1 MTNITEKDSGNADAN
16 FQKVLKFFMDN
27 ILNININQELD
38 DRIVIFLSQMKHY
51 VINQRLGGQDDSLFL
66 GERKREEQPTDNVFE
81 EEINSLLEKIAKDDK
96 SSNYTRHLFALKNL
110 TSYMERDIAKT
121 RKKQLDDNANEFYDK
136 ATLSHITKDCYDRY
150 EGVNFYKCFT
160 SYNHWQLK
168 NMIKIEPDHGN
179 ICFVNKDRI
188 FELNTDQEK
197 ITVASN
203 TNQLLK
209 NFDIDSRYIAS
220 CGIDQDR
227 VNEREGSQNV
237 LKDFSRF
244 IPGTN
249 IHENHNGLISI
260 TDRENDS
267 TVEVRLGKLL
277 NNDIAIL
284 PSSKE
289 NLELMAVN
297 NDGFLYKLSLNNH
310 KPQAESINLI
320 NKSLNTID
328 VSPNGKI
335 AGIST
340 DESYTILLDTANLKK
355 QLKIIKPDGDNDITL
370 DDVKYNLT
378 KVDNITESS
387 SGRYGFG
394 TKFSPANPNQFTT
407 IFQNGLIQIYDLRNM
422 KQPMK
427 QWAGSGNSIGSQI
440 RGLCYDS
447 TGRVYVS
454 QESGIVHCI
463 DPKTSSYEH
472 CLINVPCAMPLRD
485 DGKAGNLYSKE
496 IMPFVSTTDN
506 VTNMYRWFEE
516 RVGVI
521 ASNRYFSSLC
531 KRVTVGMN
539 KKFGYSFYEGVR
551 PNEIPQFNRLVV
563 LDRQQN
569 LSNHKKHLLSE
580 HEEAHLE
587 SMTWGLR
594 RNKHIEHMKQAKRHL
609 LETVDT
615 VEELY
620 PEMHSTFDSDEK
632 SCYADLVPFNKL
644 VTRDV
649 QGLKLS
655 KAQDIYLDVIER
667 DQKLS
672 HFYNNSKNR
681 INIHH
686 PKVHLNNSQKV
697 TVSAATT
704 LGSDYLQTT
713 NPHINLLETEYHD
726 DIRLPSYQIDDF
738 SKTQLDIQ
746 YNEFIIGEY
755 KRADSLLNMDF
766 MPRLTTENSI
776 TGISVR
782 KNANKEE
789 LVIGV
794 GTGIYTIPI

>member
-1 MTNITEKDSGNADAN
+1 MTNITEKDSGSADAN
-16 FQKVLKFFMDN
+16 FLKVLKFFMDN

-51 VINQRLGGQDDSLFL
+51 IINQRLGGQEKSLFF
-66 GERKREEQPTDNVFE
+66 GERNREEQPTDNIYE

-110 TSYMERDIAKT
+110 TTYMERDIT
-121 RKKQLDDNANEFYDK
+121 GSRKKQMDDNVNEFYDK
-136 ATLSHITKDCYDRY
+136 ATFSLITKDCYDKY
-150 EGVNFYKCFT
+150 KDVNFYKCFT

-168 NMIKIEPDHGN
+168 NMIKIEPDNGN

-197 ITVASN
+197 IIVASN

-209 NFDIDSRYIAS
+209 NFDINSEFIVS

-227 VNEREGSQNV
+227 VTEREGSQIV

-244 IPGTN
+244 MSGTN
-249 IHENHNGLISI
+249 IHENHNGTISI
-260 TDRENDS
+260 TNRENDS
-267 TVEVRLGKLL
+267 TTEVRLGKLL
-277 NNDIAIL
+277 NNDIALL

-297 NDGFLYKLSLNNH
+297 NDGFLYKLSLNNN

-328 VSPNGKI
+328 ISPNGKI

-340 DESYTILLDTANLKK
+340 DESYTILLDTVNLNK
-355 QLKIIKPDGDNDITL
+355 QLKLINPDGDNDITV

-394 TKFSPANPNQFTT
+394 TKFSPANSNEFTT

-447 TGRVYVS
+447 RGRVYVS

-463 DPKTSSYEH
+463 DPKIASYEH
-472 CLINVPCAMPLRD
+472 SLINVPCAMPLRD
-485 DGKAGNLYSKE
+485 DVKAGNLYSKE

-506 VTNMYRWFEE
+506 VINLYRWFEE
-516 RVGVI
+516 RLGVI

-531 KRVTVGMN
+531 KSVTIGMN

-551 PNEIPQFNRLVV
+551 PNQIPQFNRLVV
-563 LDRQQN
+563 LDRQPN
-569 LSNHKKHLLSE
+569 ISNYKKHLLSE

-594 RNKHIEHMKQAKRHL
+594 RNKHIEHMRQAKRHL
-609 LETVDT
+609 LETVDA
-615 VEELY
+615 VEDLY
-620 PEMHSTFDSDEK
+620 PEMYKTLDADEE

-672 HFYNNSKNR
+672 HFYNNSRNR
-681 INIHH
+681 INVFY
-686 PKVHLNNSQKV
+686 PKVNLNNGQNV
-697 TVSAATT
+697 NVSEATT
-704 LGSDYLQTT
+704 LSSEYLQTT
-713 NPHINLLETEYHD
+713 NFNIDLLEKEFHD
-726 DIRLPSYQIDDF
+726 DVRLPSYQVDDF
-738 SKTQLDIQ
+738 SKPQLDIP
-746 YNEFIIGEY
+746 YNEFIIREY

-782 KNANKEE
+782 KNMSKEE

-794 GTGIYTIPI
+794 GTGIYTISI